1 MRAMRAS
8 VVYMSMYQRANMPK
22 ACQLLIFKN
31 QSAKVPINVPT
42 LQRTKGVPI
51 IQIGVPTCQ
60 RAKGVPIFQLGVPT
74 CQKVCQFFNFTW
86 QKGLLFFKR
95 VFNFWI
101 FQLCVT
107 FTNFKN
113 IWALLKNLSRE
124 TNNLTFD
131 ICKISLMKNL
141 INLKSLTSFSVK
153 HMGLTEQLRG

>member
-1 MRAMRAS
+1 MRGMRAS

-86 QKGLLFFKR
+86 QKGLLT
-95 VFNFWI
+95 I
-101 FQLCVT
+101 FQKSFQFL
-107 FTNFKN
+107 NFSIMRN
-113 IWALLKNLSRE
+113 IYKFQEYLGASEKFISR
-124 TNNLTFD
+124 N
-131 ICKISLMKNL
+131 K
-141 INLKSLTSFSVK
+141 
-153 HMGLTEQLRG
+153 